1 MASTDRITTMVTL
14 ITPRG
19 AHARSAVLTRC
30 GGGSGAV
37 LHVLLACTR
46 PHRQRTARHTQTWQ
60 SQRLPCAY
68 VGRGVDRRHGD
79 ATNDGEFIADTR
91 PIAGASHRCTG
102 DAHRSPDAHSRSL
115 HDTTIHVSP
124 PMLPLI
130 AQRSEAVRAF
140 PALVGQHV
148 RGAWGMLGHDYDR
161 PSLSNNTAAL
171 ISRRLVGGTNE
182 RHAHTTRTCRLAIWQ
197 HGESTPRSASHFAQP
212 AAPWRARARWKAP
225 DARSCPLTGRFEA

>member
-140 PALVGQHV
+140 PALIGQHV
-148 RGAWGMLGHDYDR
+148 R
-161 PSLSNNTAAL
+161 
-171 ISRRLVGGTNE
+171 
-182 RHAHTTRTCRLAIWQ
+182 
-197 HGESTPRSASHFAQP
+197 
-212 AAPWRARARWKAP
+212 
-225 DARSCPLTGRFEA
+225 

>member
-130 AQRSEAVRAF
+130 VQRSEAVRAF

-148 RGAWGMLGHDYDR
+148 RGAWGMLGHD
-161 PSLSNNTAAL
+161 SASFN
-171 ISRRLVGGTNE
+171 
-182 RHAHTTRTCRLAIWQ
+182 TRT
-197 HGESTPRSASHFAQP
+197 PPP
-212 AAPWRARARWKAP
+212 AASIGGGSVGQSFKFRAPRRAP
-225 DARSCPLTGRFEA
+225 LARSIAQTAGRRAVRLFASAARTLWLSPRWS